1 MELIA
6 SVGLPQLLMV
16 AVVVVFAAILRAFT
30 GFGFGLAAVPV
41 FALLMSPEEAVV
53 LSVSLTLA
61 VSLLTVKTYW
71 GKAPLRPM
79 ASMLALA
86 VVGTVIGAAL
96 LTVISPREFR
106 LWIGSAVILACF
118 ALGYYRPGRYQPGAA
133 LGGLAGFG
141 AGLLNGAFAI
151 PGPPV
156 IIYTMATEPDPARS
170 RAFLL
175 TFFLFMAAAGLLTYA
190 AAGFVTAASPLYFL
204 LAFPAMFIGDK
215 LGYRLFQ
222 RYGTAGYRRVAVI
235 LLFVMGVAITAEA
248 LWW

>member
-1 MELIA
+1 MA
-6 SVGLPQLLMV
+6 SSDLESSHDENALKEARTLLANAQRV
-16 AVVVVFAAILRAFT
+16 AVLSGAGVSAESGVPTFRGEEGLWKTYSPEQLANPRAFRRDPRLVWEWYDWRRSKIRACRPNP
-30 GFGFGLAAVPV
+30 GH
-41 FALLMSPEEAVV
+41 EA
-53 LSVSLTLA
+53 
-61 VSLLTVKTYW
+61 
-71 GKAPLRPM
+71 
-79 ASMLALA
+79 
-86 VVGTVIGAAL
+86 
-96 LTVISPREFR
+96 
-106 LWIGSAVILACF
+106 LACF